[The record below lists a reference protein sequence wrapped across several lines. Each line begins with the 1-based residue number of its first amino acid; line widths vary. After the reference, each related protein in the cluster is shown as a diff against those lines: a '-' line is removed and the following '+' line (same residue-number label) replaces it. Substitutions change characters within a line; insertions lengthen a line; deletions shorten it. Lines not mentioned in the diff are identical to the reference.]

1 MMIRTPV
8 DEADEVFNRVAM
20 TKAQFTYSI
29 DRCDIDG
36 NVIEH
41 LADIDDLMAVAASTK
56 PTASGVLAILLEYGR
71 APA

>member
-1 MMIRTPV
+1 MT
-8 DEADEVFNRVAM
+8 M

-41 LADIDDLMAVAASTK
+41 FADIDDLITVAASTK
-56 PTASGVLAILLEYGR
+56 PTASGVLAILLEYSR